1 MSLSE
6 SSSASTAANSSD
18 AAHALMRHFPDD
30 VRAAYKRFAATRSA
44 DDADIVILAA
54 VVDHIPDK
62 ARRSAGTPADEQK
75 LIEDLGFDS
84 VAIAEL
90 VFFLEDLFQMKISN
104 EEILQVRSVGDMR
117 RFVRQKIAAA
127 SA

>member
-6 SSSASTAANSSD
+6 SSPASTGTGSNDSAN
-18 AAHALMRHFPDD
+18 ALMRHFPDD
-30 VRAAYKRFAATRSA
+30 VRAAYARFTATRSA
-44 DDADIVILAA
+44 ADADIVILA
-54 VVDHIPDK
+54 VVLDHVPDK
-62 ARRSAGTPADEQK
+62 SRRLAGPPDDTRR

-104 EEILQVRSVGDMR
+104 EEIMRVRTVGDLR
-117 RFVRQKIAAA
+117 TFVREKIAAA